1 MVSMPLGFNTLNLKM
16 FSSKLKKTITELPMA
31 SPIKAAEI
39 LCEQLDKILML
50 DANPQQILQVLE
62 SVIEPVNQINA
73 SLKKQLLDVSPL
85 IAIQKKDTITAT
97 LKLSLKYATAYA
109 SLLNKKDR
117 LPVEQNTFKAKAIFY
132 SMFYLL
138 EALIINYEVYMA
150 VTEKLWF
157 RLHTLYVLAEQ
168 ENLLEEHIQNKTYFN
183 TIDQIYKTA
192 ILISTASPYQLRR
205 RDIER
210 LYTIVVK
217 WAGEVDIIQAIDEAT
232 YVISLNQDKPP
243 IFKAL
248 FAGETATFV
257 RGISTK
263 KFLDAINHIIKQHSN
278 EVLLQDTALSK
289 NVFEYVERSWGGAYH
304 RDNERTEKI
313 GNIDIAFGL
322 STTHYF
328 ISGKNAY
335 DFYSSIVAS
344 FPEVENISE
353 DLPDSKN
360 EFTPFEVKQNKQ
372 DAWDTHKIL
381 HNKHDGNQTQ
391 KYKLFNFEY
400 ENESTGGICIKINSK
415 NMPILHTGELIGMHH
430 INGEYQWAI
439 GIIRWL
445 KQENDGTLKIGVQ
458 NLAPTALTIAVKI
471 SIPDSED
478 LSRALLLPEIH
489 DAKKPSTII
498 LPAKHYPP
506 GTELTVYY
514 DKNHVQIVLIEPI
527 IANDHFYQYSY
538 QTHETA
544 LQKPQVEFN
553 KKVEKETLDNVWDD
567 LIQ

>member
-1 MVSMPLGFNTLNLKM
+1 MSLGLNLLNFKR
-16 FSSKLKKTITELPMA
+16 FFSKLKKTTKELPMA
-31 SPIKAAEI
+31 NPIKAAEI
-39 LCEQLDKILML
+39 LCDQLDKLLTL
-50 DANPQQILQVLE
+50 DASPQQILQVLE
-62 SVIEPVNQINA
+62 SILEPINQINH

-85 IAIQKKDTITAT
+85 IAIQKKDSITAT
-97 LKLSLKYATAYA
+97 LKLSLKYATTYA
-109 SLLNKKDR
+109 SLLNKKYQT
-117 LPVEQNTFKAKAIFY
+117 PIEQKKFKALAIFY

-168 ENLLEEHIQNKTYFN
+168 ENLLNEHLQNNTYFDS
-183 TIDQIYKTA
+183 IDQMYKTA

-210 LYTIVVK
+210 LYSIIIK
-217 WAGEVDIIQAIDEAT
+217 WAGEIEIIKTIEDAT
-232 YVISLNQDKPP
+232 YIIALNQDTPP
-243 IFKAL
+243 IFQSL
-248 FAGETATFV
+248 FSGKTTPFI
-257 RGISTK
+257 RGIATS
-263 KFLDAINHIIKQHSN
+263 KFLNAINHVIKQHSN
-278 EVLLQDTALSK
+278 ETLLQETALSQ
-289 NVFEYVERSWGGAYH
+289 NVFEYVQRSWGGTYQ
-304 RDNERTEKI
+304 RDNERKEKT
-313 GNIDIAFGL
+313 GNINVAFGL

-344 FPEVENISE
+344 FPEVENISGKI
-353 DLPDSKN
+353 PDSKN
-360 EFTPFEVKQNKQ
+360 EFTSFDLNKNKK
-372 DAWDTHKIL
+372 DLWDMHEIL
-381 HNKHDGNQTQ
+381 HDTSDDNHTQ

-415 NMPILHTGELIGMHH
+415 NMPMLHTGELIGMNHV
-430 INGEYQWAI
+430 NREYQWAI

-458 NLAPTALTIAVKI
+458 NLAPTALTLAVKI
-471 SIPDSED
+471 SIPHSED
-478 LSRALLLPEIH
+478 LSRALLLPEVH
-489 DAKKPSTII
+489 DTKKPSTII
-498 LPAKHYPP
+498 LPAKNYPP
-506 GTELTVYY
+506 GTTLTVYY
-514 DKNHVQIVLIEPI
+514 DKNDVQIVLVEPI

-544 LQKPQVEFN
+544 LEKPQVEFN
-553 KKVEKETLDNVWDD
+553 KKSEKETLDNVWDD